1 MSDKRVLR
9 MTTKERPIIF
19 NDEMVRAILDGRKTQ
34 TRRIVKLPVI
44 DKDIGCELYGSELAG
59 SQRDALRHCP
69 HGQPGDR
76 LWVRE
81 AFSIGE
87 DLGKDWEPW
96 MEQGDRF
103 VRTEGGHEIYCVPD
117 DYFPPK
123 NTPEK
128 HHCEDTPEHWREFG
142 QIPPI
147 FMPRWASRITLEI
160 TGVRVERLNDISEA
174 DAKAEGVHGEKE
186 AAEAGLDWYDKP
198 RRAFRFLWQ
207 SIYGPGSWDANPW
220 VWVIEFKRV

>member
-1 MSDKRVLR
+1 M
-9 MTTKERPIIF
+9 KERPILF
-19 NDEMVRAILDGRKTQ
+19 QGDMVRAILDGRKTQ

-44 DKDIGCELYGSELAG
+44 DKDIGCELSGSELAG

-69 HGQPGDR
+69 HGQPGER

-81 AFSIGE
+81 TFSIGE

-174 DAKAEGVHGEKE
+174 DAVAEGIEPCGDFFG
-186 AAEAGLDWYDKP
+186 AP
-198 RRAFRFLWQ
+198 SFRSYSDDETPCDALCSYESLWE
-207 SIYGPGSWDANPW
+207 SIYGPGSWNANPW